1 MSSSAIGKRKAPVDY
16 SLYFIHD
23 NNANDNNTN
32 DNNTNDNNTNDNN
45 TNDNNTNDN
54 NTNDNNTNDKS
65 FKPDTTTHRRR
76 RQQSTPTSVRYP
88 LTPHINPTPTYIPT
102 QTTTTSTSTST
113 SDKITDKETTTI
125 TTTIPRKNK
134 SSATTIEPQVDP
146 ILWWGYNVVK
156 GEKQRNWYRAI
167 KHPNG
172 AVEKKPVREAEVPIE
187 RLLLEDWNALSE
199 REKKRKYSN
208 DFDNYVAVVRS

>member
-16 SLYFIHD
+16 RQYFIQDH
-23 NNANDNNTN
+23 NA
-32 DNNTNDNNTNDNN
+32 
-45 TNDNNTNDN
+45 
-54 NTNDNNTNDKS
+54 NDNNTNDKS
-65 FKPDTTTHRRR
+65 FKPDTTTQRRR
-76 RQQSTPTSVRYP
+76 RQQSTPTS
-88 LTPHINPTPTYIPT
+88 
-102 QTTTTSTSTST
+102 TTSTSTST
-113 SDKITDKETTTI
+113 SDKITDKETTI
-125 TTTIPRKNK
+125 TTTTRKNK
-134 SSATTIEPQVDP
+134 SSATTIELQAEP

>member
-1 MSSSAIGKRKAPVDY
+1 MSSSAIGKIKAPVDY

-76 RQQSTPTSVRYP
+76 RQQSTPTS
-88 LTPHINPTPTYIPT
+88 
-102 QTTTTSTSTST
+102 TTTTSTSTST